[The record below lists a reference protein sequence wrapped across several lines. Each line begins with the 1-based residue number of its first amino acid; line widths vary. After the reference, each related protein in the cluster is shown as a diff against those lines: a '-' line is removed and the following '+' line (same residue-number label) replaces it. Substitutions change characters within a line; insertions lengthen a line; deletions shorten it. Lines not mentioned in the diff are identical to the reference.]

1 MGWVELRH
9 KNKLDEITENK
20 ERSEVTEILEFDLR
34 KVPLITENYELDKKI
49 MKIKDMMKFL
59 KISEGT

>member
-1 MGWVELRH
+1 MKIKPEVGWVELRH

-34 KVPLITENYELDKKI
+34 KVPLITENYELDKKNN
-49 MKIKDMMKFL
+49 
-59 KISEGT
+59 EN

>member
-20 ERSEVTEILEFDLR
+20 ERSEVTEIWEFDLR
-34 KVPLITENYELDKKI
+34 KVPLITENYELDKKNN
-49 MKIKDMMKFL
+49 
-59 KISEGT
+59 EN